1 MTANERCI
9 YYARCPVPT
18 ASGVAL
24 QRGLFTDAFAAS
36 EVSIRNVGEAGSERA
51 NAHFTHDLDNFVREG
66 GCTPPIWARSSGA
79 KTRLLGITF
88 MREPLGVYV
97 RADDDVG
104 SLKDLAGRH
113 FALPVWPRLVFNF
126 WRVAAHIGILSA
138 LDAHGMNAS
147 DIHFVDV
154 TEDNNPHRRLNT
166 AVGSVIGEDE
176 KSEYDG
182 QLQALLGGQVD
193 AIFAKGAESAIMV
206 RQAEDAVRLLY
217 DVNQS
222 EQVQHQINNST
233 PRLLTCSEEL
243 LERYPEDVET
253 YLLAIVKAAHWASQN
268 SAKLNTL
275 VARECSI
282 SLDDIRQFFP
292 RDYASDFLPEL
303 SNELIQR
310 TNTMKEFM
318 LEHHYIDDDFS
329 MDDWVFRDPMQN
341 AVAAAT

>member
-24 QRGLFTDAFAAS
+24 QRGMFADVFAAS
-36 EVSIRNVGEAGSERA
+36 EVSVRNVGEAGSQRA

-66 GCTPPIWARSSGA
+66 GCTPPIWARSRGA

-97 RADDDVG
+97 RVDDDID
-104 SLKDLAGRH
+104 SLQDLAGRR
-113 FALPVWPRLVFNF
+113 FALPVWPRLIFNF

-147 DIHFVDV
+147 DIQFIDV
-154 TEDNNPHRRLNT
+154 SEDNNPHRRLNT
-166 AVGSVIGEDE
+166 AVGSVINEDE

-206 RQAEDAVRLLY
+206 RQSQGAVRLLY
-217 DVNQS
+217 DVSQS
-222 EQVQHQINNST
+222 GQIQHLINNST

-243 LERYPEDVET
+243 LKCYPHDVET
-253 YLLAIVKAAHWASQN
+253 YLSGIVKAAQWASKN
-268 SAKLNTL
+268 TEELNTL

-282 SLDDIRQFFP
+282 HIDDIKVFFS
-292 RDYASDFLPEL
+292 RDYASEFLPEL
-303 SNELIQR
+303 SEDLLQR
-310 TNTMKEFM
+310 TNTMKQFM
-318 LEHHYIDDDFS
+318 LEHRYIEDDFS
-329 MDDWVFRDPMQN
+329 IDDWVLREPMQN
-341 AVAAAT
+341 AVEMAS

>member
-1 MTANERCI
+1 MTASKRCI

-24 QRGLFTDAFAAS
+24 QRGMFADVFAAS
-36 EVSIRNVGEAGSERA
+36 DVSIRNVGEAGSERA

-66 GCTPPIWARSSGA
+66 GCTPPIWARSRGA

-97 RADDDVG
+97 RADDDIDG
-104 SLKDLAGRH
+104 LQDLAGRR
-113 FALPVWPRLVFNF
+113 FALPVWPRLIFNF

-147 DIHFVDV
+147 DIQFIDV

-166 AVGSVIGEDE
+166 AVGSVIDDDE

-193 AIFAKGAESAIMV
+193 AIFTKGAESAIMV
-206 RQAEDAVRLLY
+206 RQAQGAVRLLY

-222 EQVQHQINNST
+222 GQVQHLINNST

-243 LERYPEDVET
+243 LKRYPQDVET
-253 YLLAIVKAAHWASQN
+253 YLSGIVKAAQWASQN
-268 SAKLNTL
+268 TDELNTL

-282 SLDDIRQFFP
+282 DIDDINVFFP
-292 RDYASDFLPEL
+292 RDYASEFLPEL
-303 SNELIQR
+303 TEDLLQR
-310 TNTMKEFM
+310 TNTMKQFM
-318 LEHHYIDDDFS
+318 LEHRYIEDDFS
-329 MDDWVFRDPMQN
+329 IGDWALREPMQH
-341 AVAAAT
+341 AVEMAS